1 MEIQQLKLKNIGC
14 FTERTFDFSDLTV
27 IFGDNRTGKSTLVY
41 ALFFAL
47 FGKHLHTGLKPKDLC
62 RKGEPFGTTVM
73 YFNKNHNEDFKLHR
87 STAGVPKLYGKSE
100 PEIMWSPI
108 LSDDPENLSADS
120 SISHQVASLTSFFRE
135 SELLYFLQDM
145 KPKHNK
151 TLLQSLI
158 RDDDLQSVRS
168 KFKKALRLAKE
179 TKKTAAYA
187 VPKQVP
193 DLKQIKTLKQELAG
207 VEKRLGETEAEYK
220 KLLRNK
226 EKGINPEVFRL
237 LQQQYEEKTKEL
249 DTAIKSKEQN
259 PPLEELI
266 KKKAEL
272 EKQLSEKASLAQC
285 KDDFYRHIVAY
296 EQNKKD
302 LQLRIERLM
311 DIKKRSECPTCEQPI
326 TIEQVSDLIS
336 KLEKES
342 VDADQ
347 NLGKVKEKFKKTE
360 ARLKEIQRLEKAFGK
375 ISRQIEDMHHL
386 DKKIGKLK
394 DQPAKIK
401 EELGQYERLGN
412 MGDAQERYRH
422 EKKLEDEQKNLERQK
437 ERVSQNIRQSEEM
450 LRLAGENNK
459 NLQIAARNVLLCD
472 VAKQAIEDAAD
483 AMTRG
488 LLDKVRT
495 GIRTW
500 GENFTFLKHF
510 DIDMTGGEL
519 LPIIQARG
527 YQYKLNQMSKS
538 ERIFLYLMLKLAL
551 GDALGH
557 LGAFVLDDPADG
569 LDKKRKETLAYLL
582 LEVAKKRQLIV
593 TTNDPVFAEQF
604 SQSLVV
610 RL

>member
-41 ALFFAL
+41 AVFFAI
-47 FGKHLHTGLKPKDLC
+47 FGEHLHKGLKPKDLC
-62 RKGEPFGTTVM
+62 RKGEQFGTTVL
-73 YFNKNHNEDFKLHR
+73 YFGGNGNGDFKLHR

-100 PEIMWSPI
+100 ENIMWSPI
-108 LSDDPENLSADS
+108 LSDNPENLIADS
-120 SISHQVASLTSFFRE
+120 SIPAQVASLTSFFRE

-158 RDDDLQSVRS
+158 GTDDFQSVQS
-168 KFKKALRLAKE
+168 KFKKALRLAGE
-179 TKKTAAYA
+179 SKKTAAYA
-187 VPKQVP
+187 VPKQIP
-193 DLKQIKTLKQELAG
+193 DLKNMQSLKQELSG
-207 VEKRLGETEAEYK
+207 VEKRLGEAEAEYK

-226 EKGINPEVFRL
+226 DKGINPEVFRL
-237 LQQQYEEKTKEL
+237 LQKQYEEKTKEL
-249 DTAIKSKEQN
+249 DTAIRSKEQN
-259 PPLEELI
+259 PPLEEL
-266 KKKAEL
+266 KKNKAKL
-272 EKQLSEKASLAQC
+272 EKQLSEKDSVAQC
-285 KDDFYRHIVAY
+285 KEDFYRHIVAY
-296 EQNKKD
+296 EQNRKD

-311 DIKKRSECPTCEQPI
+311 DMKKRSECPTCEQSI
-326 TIEQVSDLIS
+326 TVEKVSDLIS
-336 KLEKES
+336 KLEKQS
-342 VDADQ
+342 VDAGL
-347 NLGKVKEKFKKTE
+347 NLRKVREKFEKAE
-360 ARLKEIQRLEKAFGK
+360 ARLKEIQLLEKELGK
-375 ISRQIEDMHHL
+375 ISRQIEEIHHL
-386 DKKIGKLK
+386 DKQIGNLK
-394 DQPAKIK
+394 HQPSKIK

-412 MGDAQERYRH
+412 LGDAEERYRH
-422 EKKLEDEQKNLERQK
+422 EKRLEAEQKNLENQK
-437 ERVSQNIRQSEEM
+437 ERVRQKIRQSEDT
-450 LRLAGENNK
+450 LRLAEESRNK
-459 NLQIAARNVLLCD
+459 LQSAARNVLLCD

-483 AMTRG
+483 SMTRG

-500 GENFTFLKHF
+500 TENFSFLKHF

-519 LPIIQARG
+519 IPIIQARG

-538 ERIFLYLMLKLAL
+538 ERIFLYLMLKLAI

-569 LDKKRKETLAYLL
+569 LDNKRKQTLAYLL

-593 TTNDPVFAEQF
+593 TTNDSVFAEQF
-604 SQSLVV
+604 SKSLVV